1 LLRWRN
7 LVCLPMSLL
16 LPVSVMA
23 QDTGGAIL
31 HSSDNGVLVNKSSA
45 PASTAIF
52 PDDLV
57 ETPKNVM
64 ARIELPGSSA
74 QLNGETMVQ
83 FHQEELVLDHGSVSV
98 NTSRGLRVRVGC
110 ITVTPVYPDQWTQ
123 FDVVDTDGKVTVS
136 ALKSD
141 VYIDEHRKNLQP
153 GKEPDQRDRT
163 IVHEG
168 EQKSREERCA
178 GAYLPSNV
186 SGAGAILNSPWTIGV
201 AAAVVGTVACLGLC
215 HGDDPLSPHKP

>member
-7 LVCLPMSLL
+7 FVCLPLSVL
-16 LPVSVMA
+16 LPVSLIA
-23 QDTGGAIL
+23 QDTAGAIL
-31 HSSDNGVLVNKSSA
+31 RSSDTGVLVNKSSVPSSIA
-45 PASTAIF
+45 VFS
-52 PDDLV
+52 DDLI
-57 ETPKNVM
+57 EIPKNGI

-74 QLNGETMVQ
+74 QISGETMVQ
-83 FHQEELVLDHGSVSV
+83 FHPEELVLDHGSVSV

-110 ITVTPVYPDQWTQ
+110 ITITPVYPDQWTQ
-123 FDVVDTDGKVTVS
+123 FDVLDTNGKVTVS

-153 GKEPDQRDRT
+153 GKEPEHRDRM

-168 EQKSREERCA
+168 DQKSREERCA
-178 GAYLPSNV
+178 GAYVPANA
-186 SGAGAILNSPWTIGV
+186 SGVGAILNSPWAVGV

-215 HGDDPLSPHKP
+215 HSDDPLSPQKP